1 MTESD
6 RPEQSAGGQGR
17 TYDASRIQVL
27 EGLDAV
33 RKRPGM
39 YIGSTSERGL
49 HEMVYELVRR
59 SVEEAAAGYADTVDV
74 TVTADGAVRVTDNG
88 RGLPVAAEG
97 PDGRPAVEVALT
109 ELWAGRESKGL
120 SAVDGPL
127 GSIGLCV
134 VNALSGRLVVEV
146 HRDGFRWT
154 QEHRRGVPLS
164 PLARHEETARQGTA
178 ITFWADPEVF
188 GAARY
193 SFPTLARRF
202 EEWAFLHAGLTVS
215 LTGERPS
222 AAVRYR
228 YGCGVRDLVPRLGS
242 SRGAAVHPTV
252 IHCAAQAAD
261 GSCSVDVA
269 MQWRTASGSRVESFA
284 NATRTVGG
292 GSHETG
298 LRAGLVAA
306 VNAWAR
312 QGRPPAAGADAA
324 GELTV
329 EEVMQGLTAV
339 VSVRLV
345 APSYAGAMRAQLDSP
360 EAGAYVQ
367 DTVRAQLTDWLNH
380 HPAEAEDIVRR
391 IGGKA
396 ARV

>member
-6 RPEQSAGGQGR
+6 RPEQPAGGHGH
-17 TYDASRIQVL
+17 TYGASRIQVL
-27 EGLDAV
+27 AGLDAV

-74 TVTADGAVRVTDNG
+74 TVTADGAVCVTDNG

-109 ELWAGRESKGL
+109 ELRAGRESKGL
-120 SAVDGPL
+120 GAVDGPL

-134 VNALSGRLVVEV
+134 VNALSSRLVVEV

-188 GAARY
+188 AAARY

-202 EEWAFLHAGLTVS
+202 QEWAFLHAGLTLS

-228 YGCGVRDLVPRLGS
+228 YGGGVRDLVPHLGS
-242 SRGAAVHPTV
+242 SRGEAVHPTV
-252 IHCAAQAAD
+252 VRCAAQAAD
-261 GSCSVDVA
+261 GSSSVDVA
-269 MQWRTASGSRVESFA
+269 VQWRTASGSRVQSFS
-284 NATRTVGG
+284 NAERTHGG

-306 VNAWAR
+306 VDAWAR
-312 QGRPPAAGADAA
+312 QTRPPVGPT
-324 GELTV
+324 GELTADD
-329 EEVMQGLTAV
+329 VMQGLTAV

-345 APSYAGAMRAQLDSP
+345 APSYAGATRAQLDDP
-360 EAGAYVQ
+360 EAGTHVQ
-367 DTVRAQLTDWLNH
+367 DTVRAQLTDWLHH
-380 HPAEAEDIVRR
+380 HPAEAADIVRR
-391 IGGKA
+391 IRGKA